1 MQDNQLVQDLVESI
15 LASVNASRLPLSVK
29 GLALE
34 NIMLRVKLAELTTS
48 QNSQPKE
55 DGDADA

>member
-1 MQDNQLVQDLVESI
+1 MENNQPLKSLVDGI
-15 LASVNASRLPLSVK
+15 LDAVNSSRLPLSVK

-34 NIMLRVKLAELTTS
+34 NIMLRVKLAELTSS

-55 DGDADA
+55 AEKDNA

>member
-1 MQDNQLVQDLVESI
+1 MTDNERVQI
-15 LASVNASRLPLSVK
+15 LQTEVVDAVNRSRLPLAVK
-29 GLALE
+29 ALALE
-34 NIMLRVKLAELTTS
+34 NIMLRVKLAELTAS